1 MTFYLTGGT
10 TVNDPYDNSKDDKAV
25 LARLQTETGPA
36 PWEPILLDLIELDE
50 AGVLGGIRAIIA
62 WRKRIAAGE
71 VPALPSVTEP
81 AMAMARWHG
90 ADGLAA
96 AAALLAAEIDRTAGE

>member
-1 MTFYLTGGT
+1 M
-10 TVNDPYDNSKDDKAV
+10 P
-25 LARLQTETGPA
+25 EPPGPWH
-36 PWEPILLDLIELDE
+36 PVLLDLIELDE
-50 AGVLGGIRAIIA
+50 AGALDGIRAIIA
-62 WRKRIAAGE
+62 WRKRIVAGE

-96 AAALLAAEIDRTAGE
+96 AAALLAASIDRPRPEPPRPARPV